1 MGIDIKVY
9 FFNVPIFNHL
19 INHFMTLDSGVS
31 FETHAHKIAG
41 KCTKEVCIFR
51 KATTMTTNLLWGCQ
65 KSRSASN
72 LETFSPHYSLF
83 SCFSAEANLKVQI
96 SMAKT
101 NLFCPFML
109 HGSVNFSRQKYL
121 VSIFF
126 PDLLAYF
133 YNFLVYDIDFNC
145 SLKKRIVR
153 RRAQGGLLRRWIWR
167 SATRATATQSAGST
181 LSPPSFVSHSCDK
194 EPPTLP

>member
-1 MGIDIKVY
+1 MYY
-9 FFNVPIFNHL
+9 FF
-19 INHFMTLDSGVS
+19 
-31 FETHAHKIAG
+31 
-41 KCTKEVCIFR
+41 CIFR

-65 KSRSASN
+65 RSRSALN
-72 LETFSPHYSLF
+72 LEIFSPHYSLF

-101 NLFCPFML
+101 NLLCPFML
-109 HGSVNFSRQKYL
+109 HGSVNFSRQKNL
-121 VSIFF
+121 VSIFL

-133 YNFLVYDIDFNC
+133 YTFLVDAID
-145 SLKKRIVR
+145 SDYSSKKRMWR
-153 RRAQGGLLRRWIWR
+153 RRASGGLLRRWIWR